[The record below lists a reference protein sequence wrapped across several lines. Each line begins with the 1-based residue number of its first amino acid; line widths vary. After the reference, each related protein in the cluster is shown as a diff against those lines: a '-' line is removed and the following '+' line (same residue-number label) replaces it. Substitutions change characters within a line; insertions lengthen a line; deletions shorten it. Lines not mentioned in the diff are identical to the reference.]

1 MKYQICVRGMKNLN
15 FHRRSTGL
23 VLPASWSDI
32 STESRAV
39 PGNKSGKWENYHR
52 FISGSI
58 KDSSPW
64 LTPER
69 CPNTSFKPLIDQNL
83 LSNIYL
89 FKQTQKTSK
98 ARVDRA

>member
-1 MKYQICVRGMKNLN
+1 MKNLD

-32 STESRAV
+32 STESRAI
-39 PGNKSGKWENYHR
+39 PGNKSGKWEVYHG
-52 FISGSI
+52 FISVSI

-64 LTPER
+64 LTPAR
-69 CPNTSFKPLIDQNL
+69 YPNTFFKPPIDQN

-89 FKQTQKTSK
+89 FKQT
-98 ARVDRA
+98 